1 MTVVQL
7 RNGSFMASQDGVG
20 FVQPSRTAAIHML
33 AQYIIASKQF
43 ARNKMDRPDEIN
55 YINNTF
61 RQPTKDAALLEAAK
75 KVIST
80 KDELNRIG
88 MQPYDDSLDVDKRA
102 TSMLAYDKAQK
113 AHIDAKRH
121 YHRLLND

>member
-33 AQYIIASKQF
+33 AQYIISSKRF
-43 ARNKMDRPDEIN
+43 EENKM
-55 YINNTF
+55 NTSK
-61 RQPTKDAALLEAAK
+61 KDDALLEAAK